1 MERIGIQSLVL
12 GIPVPEQD
20 YDRAIDWY
28 VDVLGCELVWKSG
41 IAQVR
46 LPSGQKLL
54 IFTPD
59 DDSESIWFAGDYKA
73 HPHYSVQFVTADI
86 RKLRDRLI
94 ESGVRTGEALRGGG
108 GGWDMMFHDPF
119 GNRYWAIED
128 PKPGAYPDALRDKT
142 GRKSLFVEEIIGT
155 ERIRLRL
162 TEQADLEFVLKAEN
176 DAENRTYI
184 GQWSK
189 EQHTAAIQ
197 SPGFA
202 HLVIVDRRTEER
214 IGYAILNGL
223 QPQSHSIELK
233 RLVIVS
239 KGKGYGREALHA
251 TKKIAFDEWNAQRLW
266 LDVRTENVDAERLYA
281 SVGFQSEGVLRDCD
295 FADGRFV
302 SMRIM
307 SILKS
312 EYL

>member
-1 MERIGIQSLVL
+1 VL

-54 IFTPD
+54 IFSPD
-59 DDSESIWFAGDYKA
+59 EDSESIWFAGDYKN

-86 RKLRDRLI
+86 RKLRERLI
-94 ESGVRTGEALRGGG
+94 DSGVQPGEVLKGGG
-108 GGWDMMFHDPF
+108 GGRDMMFHDPF

-128 PKPGAYPDALRDKT
+128 PKPGAFPAALRDKT
-142 GRKSLFVEEIIGT
+142 DRKALFAEEVVGT

-162 TEQADLEFVLKAEN
+162 TEQEDLEFVLKVESDTA
-176 DAENRTYI
+176 NRAYI

-189 EQHTAAIQ
+189 EEHTDAIQ
-197 SPGFA
+197 NPGFA
-202 HLVIVDRRTEER
+202 HLVIVDRQTEER
-214 IGYAILNGL
+214 IGYAILNGM
-223 QPQSHSIELK
+223 QQQSQSIELK
-233 RLVIVS
+233 RLVIVT
-239 KGKGYGREALHA
+239 KGRGYGREALHVM
-251 TKKIAFDEWNAQRLW
+251 KKIAFVDWNAQRLW
-266 LDVRTENVDAERLYA
+266 LDVRTENAGAERLYT
-281 SVGFQSEGVLRDCD
+281 SVGFQSEGILRDCD
-295 FADGRFV
+295 IADGRFV

-307 SILKS
+307 SMLKD
-312 EYL
+312 EYE